1 MGTDVYSESGIITGI
16 DEMIGLIRKKDLK
29 TVIDICESG
38 LSAAAAGN
46 ESFSCLADLEPLK
59 TINKKSTIEEVRDVL
74 FECVKVHGEP
84 TKYGS
89 DECYLENEYAVA
101 VLWGEILSETRPTLP
116 SLNEVR
122 IFDSPR
128 YNGWDVPLGEACFI
142 FDSSD
147 CFITTLSDRGK
158 ALRRA
163 IGHCETTEWTIVSY

>member
-1 MGTDVYSESGIITGI
+1 MGTDVYSESGIIAGI
-16 DEMIGLIRKKDLK
+16 DEMVGLIRKKDLK
-29 TVIDICESG
+29 TVIDICENKS
-38 LSAAAAGN
+38 L
-46 ESFSCLADLEPLK
+46 ESLADLEPLK
-59 TINKKSTIEEVRDVL
+59 TINKKSTIEEVREAL

-84 TKYGS
+84 AKYGS

-142 FDSSD
+142 FNSSD
-147 CFITTLSDRGK
+147 CFIRTLSEEGK
-158 ALRRA
+158 ALKRA

>member
-1 MGTDVYSESGIITGI
+1 MGTDVYSESGIIAGI
-16 DEMIGLIRKKDLK
+16 DEMVGLIRKKDLK
-29 TVIDICESG
+29 TVIDICENKS
-38 LSAAAAGN
+38 L
-46 ESFSCLADLEPLK
+46 ESLADLEPLK

-147 CFITTLSDRGK
+147 CFVTTLSDRGK

>member
-1 MGTDVYSESGIITGI
+1 MGTDVYSESGIIAGI
-16 DEMIGLIRKKDLK
+16 DEMVGLIRKKDLK
-29 TVIDICESG
+29 TVIDICENKS
-38 LSAAAAGN
+38 L
-46 ESFSCLADLEPLK
+46 ESLADLEPLK
-59 TINKKSTIEEVRDVL
+59 TINKKSTIEEVREAL
-74 FECVKVHGEP
+74 LECVKVHGEP
-84 TKYGS
+84 AKYGS

-142 FDSSD
+142 FNSSD
-147 CFITTLSDRGK
+147 CFIRTLSEEGK
-158 ALRRA
+158 ALKRA

>member
-1 MGTDVYSESGIITGI
+1 MGTDVYSESGIIAGI
-16 DEMIGLIRKKDLK
+16 DEMVGLIRKKDLK
-29 TVIDICESG
+29 TVIDICENKS
-38 LSAAAAGN
+38 L
-46 ESFSCLADLEPLK
+46 ESLADLEPLK

-84 TKYGS
+84 AKYGS
-89 DECYLENEYAVA
+89 DECYLENEYAVV

-116 SLNEVR
+116 PLNEVR
-122 IFDSPR
+122 IFDSAR

-147 CFITTLSDRGK
+147 CFIRTLSDRGK